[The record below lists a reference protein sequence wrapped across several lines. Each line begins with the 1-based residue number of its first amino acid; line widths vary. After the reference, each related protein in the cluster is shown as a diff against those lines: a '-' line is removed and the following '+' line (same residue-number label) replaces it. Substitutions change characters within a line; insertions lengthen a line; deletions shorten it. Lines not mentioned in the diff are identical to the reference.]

1 MTREFRFANIDHLLP
16 EWSGS
21 QESHKGINK
30 LQNVVIV
37 DKNTWVVLAQKNIY
51 VKQIK

>member
-1 MTREFRFANIDHLLP
+1 MTREFRFANVDHLLP

-21 QESHKGINK
+21 QESYKGMNK
-30 LQNVVIV
+30 LQNVVAV
-37 DKNTWVVLAQKNIY
+37 DKNTRVMLAQKNIY